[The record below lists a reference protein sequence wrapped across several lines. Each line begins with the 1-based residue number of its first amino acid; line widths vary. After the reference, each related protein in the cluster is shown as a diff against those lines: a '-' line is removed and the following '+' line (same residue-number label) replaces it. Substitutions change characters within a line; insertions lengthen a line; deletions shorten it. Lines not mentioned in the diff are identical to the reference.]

1 MKELIDQFTKDIDEK
16 LLQLKITKTDLE
28 KEVGWLSHNPDRI
41 NSLIAVANRYQSLL
55 IELKALE
62 NQKQLLVLLTATRE
76 EK

>member
-1 MKELIDQFTKDIDEK
+1 MKKLIDQVTKEIDEK

-41 NSLIAVANRYQSLL
+41 NSLIAVANRYQSLM

-62 NQKQLLVLLTATRE
+62 NQKQFLVLAN
-76 EK
+76 KIKD